1 MSFFLFISSLFALA
15 NLNFADNINSF
26 DLKDKRILIRVD
38 YNVPI
43 ENGVVKDA
51 YRIQCSIPTI
61 KECLESGA
69 SVVLMSHLGR
79 PNGKNNEE
87 FSLISVGEVL
97 SDFLEIPIKFS
108 HDCINE
114 DSINVTIGLHPG
126 EVHLLENLRFHSGE
140 EDNDVEFSTLLS
152 KHGQIYINDAFG
164 TSHRSHA
171 SNVGVTDNF
180 IHKGMGLLMKREVQ
194 YLQKKFKNPKEP
206 LTILLGGAKIS
217 DKIDLIEKFLIDANT
232 ILIGGGMAFTFL
244 KAKGLNVG
252 NSIVDEKMIS
262 VANEIIKKARRNR
275 VKLVFPVDFIVSD
288 SIDAPSNLE
297 TVSFDSIPT
306 NMMGLDIGNETIKLF
321 SKILS
326 QSCTILWNGPMGV
339 FEKKEFE
346 NGTKEIAISL
356 SNLKDENITTI
367 VGGGDSASAV
377 RKFSNIEDIT
387 HVSTGGGASLELL
400 SGRSLPAIEALGK
413 L

>member
-1 MSFFLFISSLFALA
+1 MIRSL
-15 NLNFADNINSF
+15 NSF
-26 DLKDKRILIRVD
+26 DLKDKRVLIRVD

-79 PNGKNNEE
+79 PNGKINEE

-194 YLQKKFKNPKEP
+194 YLQKKFKSPKEP

-262 VANEIIKKARRNR
+262 IANEIIKKARRNR

-288 SIDAPSNLE
+288 SIDEPSKLE

-321 SKILS
+321 SRILS
-326 QSCTILWNGPMGV
+326 QSGTILWNGPMGV

>member
-1 MSFFLFISSLFALA
+1 MIRSL
-15 NLNFADNINSF
+15 NSF
-26 DLKDKRILIRVD
+26 DLKDKRVLIRVD

-79 PNGKNNEE
+79 PNGKINEE

-262 VANEIIKKARRNR
+262 IANEIIKKARRNR

-288 SIDAPSNLE
+288 SIDKPSKLE

-326 QSCTILWNGPMGV
+326 QSGTILWNGPMGV

-377 RKFSNIEDIT
+377 KKFSNIEDIT

>member
-1 MSFFLFISSLFALA
+1 MIRSL
-15 NLNFADNINSF
+15 NSF
-26 DLKDKRILIRVD
+26 DLKDKRVLIRVD

-79 PNGKNNEE
+79 PNGKINEE

-252 NSIVDEKMIS
+252 NSIVDEKMVS

-288 SIDAPSNLE
+288 SIDKPSKLE

-326 QSCTILWNGPMGV
+326 QSGTILWNGPMGV

>member
-1 MSFFLFISSLFALA
+1 MIRSL
-15 NLNFADNINSF
+15 NSF
-26 DLKDKRILIRVD
+26 DLKDKRVLMRVD

-43 ENGVVKDA
+43 ENGVVADA

-79 PNGKNNEE
+79 PNGKINENH
-87 FSLISVGEVL
+87 SLISVGEFL

-108 HDCINE
+108 NDCISE

-140 EDNDVEFSTLLS
+140 EENDIEFSRLLS

-180 IHKGMGLLMKREVQ
+180 IHKGMGLLMKKEIQ
-194 YLQKKFKNPKEP
+194 YLQNKFKNPKEP
-206 LTILLGGAKIS
+206 LVLLLGGAKVS
-217 DKIDLIEKFLIDANT
+217 DKIDLIEKFLIDANS
-232 ILIGGGMAFTFL
+232 ILIGGGMTFTFL
-244 KAKGLNVG
+244 KAMGIDVG
-252 NSIVDEKMIS
+252 KSIIDDKMITTAS
-262 VANEIIKKARRNR
+262 RVIKKARQNR
-275 VKLVFPVDFIVSD
+275 VKLVLPIDFVVAD
-288 SIDAPSNLE
+288 SIDKPSKIE
-297 TVSFDSIPT
+297 IVSSDSVPS
-306 NMMGLDIGNETIKLF
+306 NMMGLDIGPETVKLF
-321 SKILS
+321 SKVLS
-326 QSCTILWNGPMGV
+326 KAGTILWNGPMGV
-339 FEKKEFE
+339 FEKKDFE
-346 NGTKEIAISL
+346 NGTKEIAKLL
-356 SNLKDENITTI
+356 SELKDENIITI
-367 VGGGDSASAV
+367 VGGGDSASAI
-377 RKFSNIEDIT
+377 RKFSTIENIT

-400 SGRSLPAIEALGK
+400 SGKNLPAIEALGK

>member
-1 MSFFLFISSLFALA
+1 MIRSL
-15 NLNFADNINSF
+15 NSF
-26 DLKDKRILIRVD
+26 DLKDKRVLIRVD

-79 PNGKNNEE
+79 PNGKINEE

-194 YLQKKFKNPKEP
+194 YLQKKFKDPKEP

-262 VANEIIKKARRNR
+262 IANEIIKKARRNR

-288 SIDAPSNLE
+288 SIDKPSKLE

-326 QSCTILWNGPMGV
+326 QSGTILWNGPMGV

-377 RKFSNIEDIT
+377 KKFSNIEDIT

>member
-1 MSFFLFISSLFALA
+1 MIRSL
-15 NLNFADNINSF
+15 NSF
-26 DLKDKRILIRVD
+26 DLKDKRVLIRVD
-38 YNVPI
+38 YNVPV

-61 KECLESGA
+61 KECLEAGA

-79 PNGKNNEE
+79 PNGSTNDNY
-87 FSLISVGEVL
+87 SMISVGEVL

-140 EDNDVEFSTLLS
+140 EENDFEFSRLLS
-152 KHGQIYINDAFG
+152 KHGQICINDAFG

-180 IHKGMGLLMKREVQ
+180 MHKGMGLLMEKEIQ
-194 YLQKKFKNPKEP
+194 YLMHKFKKPKEP
-206 LTILLGGAKIS
+206 LVLLLGGAKIS
-217 DKIDLIEKFLIDANT
+217 DKIDMIERFIIKAKI
-232 ILIGGGMAFTFL
+232 ILIGGGMTFTFL
-244 KAKGLNVG
+244 KAMGLNVG
-252 NSIVDEKMIS
+252 KSMIDESMIS
-262 VANEIIKKARRNR
+262 TAKTIIKKARQNR
-275 VKLVFPVDFIVSD
+275 VKIKLPVDFVVSD
-288 SIDAPSNLE
+288 AIDKPSKIE
-297 TVSFDSIPT
+297 TVSFDSIPD
-306 NMMGLDIGNETIKLF
+306 NMIGLDIGPETIKLF
-321 SKILS
+321 SNIIL
-326 QSCTILWNGPMGV
+326 QSGTVLWNGPMGV

-346 NGTKEIAISL
+346 NGTKSIANLL
-356 SNLKDENITTI
+356 SDMKDQNIDTI
-367 VGGGDSASAV
+367 VGGGDSASAI
-377 RKFSNIEDIT
+377 RKFSDIENIT

-400 SGRSLPAIEALGK
+400 GGKSLPAITALEK

>member
-1 MSFFLFISSLFALA
+1 MIRSL
-15 NLNFADNINSF
+15 NSF
-26 DLKDKRILIRVD
+26 DLKDKRVLMRVD

-43 ENGVVKDA
+43 ENGVVADA

-79 PNGKNNEE
+79 PNGKINENH
-87 FSLISVGEVL
+87 SLISVGEFL

-108 HDCINE
+108 NDCISE

-140 EDNDVEFSTLLS
+140 EENDIEFSRLLS

-180 IHKGMGLLMKREVQ
+180 IHKGMGLLMKKEIQ
-194 YLQKKFKNPKEP
+194 YLQNKFKNPKEP
-206 LTILLGGAKIS
+206 LVLLLGGAKVS
-217 DKIDLIEKFLIDANT
+217 GKIDLIEKFLIDANS
-232 ILIGGGMAFTFL
+232 ILIGGGMTFTFL
-244 KAKGLNVG
+244 KAMGIDVG
-252 NSIVDEKMIS
+252 KSIIDEKMITTAS
-262 VANEIIKKARRNR
+262 RVIKKARQNR
-275 VKLVFPVDFIVSD
+275 VKLVLPIDFVVAD
-288 SIDAPSNLE
+288 SIDKPSKIE
-297 TVSFDSIPT
+297 IVSSDSVPS
-306 NMMGLDIGNETIKLF
+306 NMMGLDIGPETVKLY
-321 SKILS
+321 SKVLS
-326 QSCTILWNGPMGV
+326 KAGTILWNGPMGV
-339 FEKKEFE
+339 FEKKDFE
-346 NGTKEIAISL
+346 NGTKEIAKFL
-356 SNLKDENITTI
+356 SELKDENIITI
-367 VGGGDSASAV
+367 VGGGDSASAI
-377 RKFSNIEDIT
+377 RKFSNIENIT

-400 SGRSLPAIEALGK
+400 SGKNLPAIEALGK

>member
-1 MSFFLFISSLFALA
+1 MIRSL
-15 NLNFADNINSF
+15 NSF
-26 DLKDKRILIRVD
+26 DLKDKRVLIRVD

-79 PNGKNNEE
+79 PNGKINEE

-262 VANEIIKKARRNR
+262 IANEIIKKARRNR

-288 SIDAPSNLE
+288 SIDEPSKIE

-326 QSCTILWNGPMGV
+326 QSGTILWNGPMWV

-346 NGTKEIAISL
+346 NGTKDIAISL
-356 SNLKDENITTI
+356 SNLKDEHITTI

>member
-1 MSFFLFISSLFALA
+1 MIRSL
-15 NLNFADNINSF
+15 NSF
-26 DLKDKRILIRVD
+26 DLKDKPVLIRVD

-79 PNGKNNEE
+79 PNGKINEE

-97 SDFLEIPIKFS
+97 SDFLEVPIKFS

-252 NSIVDEKMIS
+252 NSIIDEKMIS
-262 VANEIIKKARRNR
+262 IANEIIKKA
-275 VKLVFPVDFIVSD
+275 
-288 SIDAPSNLE
+288 
-297 TVSFDSIPT
+297 
-306 NMMGLDIGNETIKLF
+306 
-321 SKILS
+321 
-326 QSCTILWNGPMGV
+326 
-339 FEKKEFE
+339 
-346 NGTKEIAISL
+346 
-356 SNLKDENITTI
+356 
-367 VGGGDSASAV
+367 
-377 RKFSNIEDIT
+377 
-387 HVSTGGGASLELL
+387 
-400 SGRSLPAIEALGK
+400 
-413 L
+413 

>member
-1 MSFFLFISSLFALA
+1 MIRSL
-15 NLNFADNINSF
+15 NSF
-26 DLKDKRILIRVD
+26 DLKDKRVLMRVD

-43 ENGVVKDA
+43 ENGVVADA

-79 PNGKNNEE
+79 PNGKINENH
-87 FSLISVGEVL
+87 SLISVGEFL

-108 HDCINE
+108 NDCISE

-140 EDNDVEFSTLLS
+140 EENDIEFSRLLS

-180 IHKGMGLLMKREVQ
+180 IHKGMGLLMKKEIQ
-194 YLQKKFKNPKEP
+194 YLQNKFKNPKEP
-206 LTILLGGAKIS
+206 LVLLLGGAKVS
-217 DKIDLIEKFLIDANT
+217 GKIDLIEKFLIDANS
-232 ILIGGGMAFTFL
+232 ILIGGGMTFTFL
-244 KAKGLNVG
+244 KAMGMNIGK
-252 NSIVDEKMIS
+252 SIIDEKMITTAS
-262 VANEIIKKARRNR
+262 RVIKKARQNR
-275 VKLVFPVDFIVSD
+275 VKLVLPIDFVVAD
-288 SIDAPSNLE
+288 SIDKPSKIE
-297 TVSFDSIPT
+297 IVSSDSVPS
-306 NMMGLDIGNETIKLF
+306 NMMGLDIGPETIKLF
-321 SKILS
+321 SKVLS
-326 QSCTILWNGPMGV
+326 KAGTILWNGPMGV
-339 FEKKEFE
+339 FEKKDFE
-346 NGTKEIAISL
+346 NGTKEIAKFL
-356 SNLKDENITTI
+356 SELKDENIITI
-367 VGGGDSASAV
+367 VGGGDSASAI
-377 RKFSNIEDIT
+377 RKFSNIENIT

-400 SGRSLPAIEALGK
+400 SGKNLPAIEALGK

>member
-1 MSFFLFISSLFALA
+1 MIRSL
-15 NLNFADNINSF
+15 NSF
-26 DLKDKRILIRVD
+26 DLKDKRVLMRVD

-43 ENGVVKDA
+43 ENGVVADA

-79 PNGKNNEE
+79 PNGKINENH
-87 FSLISVGEVL
+87 SLISVGEFL

-108 HDCINE
+108 NDCISE

-140 EDNDVEFSTLLS
+140 EENDIEFSRLLS

-180 IHKGMGLLMKREVQ
+180 IHKGMGLLMKKEIQ
-194 YLQKKFKNPKEP
+194 YLQNKFKNPKEP
-206 LTILLGGAKIS
+206 LVLLLGGAKVS
-217 DKIDLIEKFLIDANT
+217 GKIDLIEKFLIDANS
-232 ILIGGGMAFTFL
+232 ILIGGGMTFTFL
-244 KAKGLNVG
+244 KAMGMNVG
-252 NSIVDEKMIS
+252 KSIIDEKMITTAS
-262 VANEIIKKARRNR
+262 RVIKKARQNR
-275 VKLVFPVDFIVSD
+275 VKLVLPIDFVVAD
-288 SIDAPSNLE
+288 SIDKPSKIE
-297 TVSFDSIPT
+297 IVSSDSVPS
-306 NMMGLDIGNETIKLF
+306 NMMGLDIGPETIKLF
-321 SKILS
+321 SKVLS
-326 QSCTILWNGPMGV
+326 KAGTILWNGPMGV
-339 FEKKEFE
+339 FEKKDFE
-346 NGTKEIAISL
+346 NGTKEIAKFL
-356 SNLKDENITTI
+356 SELKDENIITI
-367 VGGGDSASAV
+367 VGGGDSASAI
-377 RKFSNIEDIT
+377 RKFSTIENIT

-400 SGRSLPAIEALGK
+400 SGKNLPAIEALGK

>member
-1 MSFFLFISSLFALA
+1 MIRSL
-15 NLNFADNINSF
+15 NSF
-26 DLKDKRILIRVD
+26 DLKDKRVLMRVD

-43 ENGVVKDA
+43 ENGVVADD

-79 PNGKNNEE
+79 PNGKINENH
-87 FSLISVGEVL
+87 SLISVGEFL

-108 HDCINE
+108 NDCISE

-140 EDNDVEFSTLLS
+140 EENDIEFSRLLS

-180 IHKGMGLLMKREVQ
+180 IHKGMGLLMKKEIQ
-194 YLQKKFKNPKEP
+194 YLQNKFKNPKEP
-206 LTILLGGAKIS
+206 LVLLLGGAKVS
-217 DKIDLIEKFLIDANT
+217 GKIDLIEKFLIDANS
-232 ILIGGGMAFTFL
+232 ILIGGGMTFTFL
-244 KAKGLNVG
+244 KAMGIDVG
-252 NSIVDEKMIS
+252 KSIIDEKMITTAS
-262 VANEIIKKARRNR
+262 RVIKKARQNR
-275 VKLVFPVDFIVSD
+275 VKLVLPTDFVVAD
-288 SIDAPSNLE
+288 SIDKPSKIE
-297 TVSFDSIPT
+297 IVSSDSVPS
-306 NMMGLDIGNETIKLF
+306 NMMGLDIGPETVKLY
-321 SKILS
+321 SKVLS
-326 QSCTILWNGPMGV
+326 KAGTILWNGPMGV
-339 FEKKEFE
+339 FEKKDFE
-346 NGTKEIAISL
+346 NGTKEIAKLL
-356 SNLKDENITTI
+356 SELKDENIITI
-367 VGGGDSASAV
+367 VGGGDSASAI
-377 RKFSNIEDIT
+377 RKFSTIENIT

-400 SGRSLPAIEALGK
+400 SGKNLPAIEALGK

>member
-1 MSFFLFISSLFALA
+1 MIRSL
-15 NLNFADNINSF
+15 NSF
-26 DLKDKRILIRVD
+26 DLKDKRVLIRVD

-79 PNGKNNEE
+79 PNGKINEE

-288 SIDAPSNLE
+288 SIDEPSKLE

-326 QSCTILWNGPMGV
+326 QSGTILWNGPMGV

-356 SNLKDENITTI
+356 SNLKDEHITTI

>member
-1 MSFFLFISSLFALA
+1 MIRSL
-15 NLNFADNINSF
+15 NSF
-26 DLKDKRILIRVD
+26 DLKDKRVLIRVD
-38 YNVPI
+38 YNVPV

-61 KECLESGA
+61 KECLEAGA

-79 PNGKNNEE
+79 PNGSTNDNY
-87 FSLISVGEVL
+87 SMISVGEVL

-140 EDNDVEFSTLLS
+140 EENDFEFSRLLS
-152 KHGQIYINDAFG
+152 KHGQIFINDAFG

-180 IHKGMGLLMKREVQ
+180 MQKGMGLLMEKEIQ
-194 YLQKKFKNPKEP
+194 YLMHKFKKPKEP
-206 LTILLGGAKIS
+206 LVLLLGGAKIS
-217 DKIDLIEKFLIDANT
+217 DKIDMIERFIIKAKS
-232 ILIGGGMAFTFL
+232 ILIGGGMTFTFL
-244 KAKGLNVG
+244 KAMGLNVG
-252 NSIVDEKMIS
+252 KSMIDESMIS
-262 VANEIIKKARRNR
+262 TAKTIIKKARQNR
-275 VKLVFPVDFIVSD
+275 VKIKLPVDFVVSD
-288 SIDAPSNLE
+288 AIDKPSKIE
-297 TVSFDSIPT
+297 TVSFDSIPD
-306 NMMGLDIGNETIKLF
+306 NMIGLDIGPETIKLF
-321 SKILS
+321 SNIIL
-326 QSCTILWNGPMGV
+326 QSGTVLWNGPMGV

-346 NGTKEIAISL
+346 NGTKSIANLL
-356 SNLKDENITTI
+356 SHMKDQNIDTI
-367 VGGGDSASAV
+367 VGGGDSASAI
-377 RKFSNIEDIT
+377 RKFSDIENIT

-400 SGRSLPAIEALGK
+400 GGKSLPAITALEK

>member
-1 MSFFLFISSLFALA
+1 MIRSL
-15 NLNFADNINSF
+15 NSF
-26 DLKDKRILIRVD
+26 DLKDKRVLIRVD

-79 PNGKNNEE
+79 PNGKINEE

-252 NSIVDEKMIS
+252 NSIVDEKMVS

-288 SIDAPSNLE
+288 SIDETSKLE

-306 NMMGLDIGNETIKLF
+306 KMMGLDIGNETIKLF

-326 QSCTILWNGPMGV
+326 QSGTILWNGPMGV

-356 SNLKDENITTI
+356 SNLKDENIITI

>member
-1 MSFFLFISSLFALA
+1 MIRSL
-15 NLNFADNINSF
+15 NSF
-26 DLKDKRILIRVD
+26 DLKDKRVLIRVD

-79 PNGKNNEE
+79 PNGKINEE

-140 EDNDVEFSTLLS
+140 EDNDVEFSSLLS

-194 YLQKKFKNPKEP
+194 YLQKKFKKPKEP

-288 SIDAPSNLE
+288 SIDAPSKLE

-326 QSCTILWNGPMGV
+326 QSGTILWNGPMGV

>member
-1 MSFFLFISSLFALA
+1 MIRSL
-15 NLNFADNINSF
+15 NSF
-26 DLKDKRILIRVD
+26 DLKDKRVLIRVD

-61 KECLESGA
+61 KECLESGS

-79 PNGKNNEE
+79 PNGKINEE

-164 TSHRSHA
+164 TSHRAHA

-288 SIDAPSNLE
+288 SIDEPSKLE

-326 QSCTILWNGPMGV
+326 QSGTILWNGPMGV

>member
-1 MSFFLFISSLFALA
+1 
-15 NLNFADNINSF
+15 
-26 DLKDKRILIRVD
+26 
-38 YNVPI
+38 
-43 ENGVVKDA
+43 
-51 YRIQCSIPTI
+51 
-61 KECLESGA
+61 
-69 SVVLMSHLGR
+69 MSHLGR
-79 PNGKNNEE
+79 PNGKINEE

-288 SIDAPSNLE
+288 SIDEPSKLE

-306 NMMGLDIGNETIKLF
+306 NMMGLDIGNETIKLY

-326 QSCTILWNGPMGV
+326 QSGTILWNGPMGV

>member
-1 MSFFLFISSLFALA
+1 MIRSL
-15 NLNFADNINSF
+15 NSF
-26 DLKDKRILIRVD
+26 DLKDKRVLMRVD

-43 ENGVVKDA
+43 ENGVVADA

-79 PNGKNNEE
+79 PNGKINENH
-87 FSLISVGEVL
+87 SLISVGEFL

-108 HDCINE
+108 NDCISE

-140 EDNDVEFSTLLS
+140 EENDIEFSRLLS

-180 IHKGMGLLMKREVQ
+180 IHKGMGLLMKKEIQ
-194 YLQKKFKNPKEP
+194 YLQNKFKNPKEP
-206 LTILLGGAKIS
+206 LVLLLGGAKVS
-217 DKIDLIEKFLIDANT
+217 GKIDLIEKFLIDANS
-232 ILIGGGMAFTFL
+232 ILIGGGMTFTFL
-244 KAKGLNVG
+244 KAMGMNVG
-252 NSIVDEKMIS
+252 KSIIDEKMITTAS
-262 VANEIIKKARRNR
+262 RVIKKARQNR
-275 VKLVFPVDFIVSD
+275 VKLVLPIDFVVAD
-288 SIDAPSNLE
+288 SIDKPSKIE
-297 TVSFDSIPT
+297 IVSSDSVPS
-306 NMMGLDIGNETIKLF
+306 NMMGLDIGPETIKLF
-321 SKILS
+321 SKVLS
-326 QSCTILWNGPMGV
+326 KAGTILWNGPMGV
-339 FEKKEFE
+339 FEKNDFE
-346 NGTKEIAISL
+346 NGTKEIAKFL
-356 SNLKDENITTI
+356 SELKDENIITI
-367 VGGGDSASAV
+367 VGGGDSASAI
-377 RKFSNIEDIT
+377 RKFSNIENIT

-400 SGRSLPAIEALGK
+400 SGKNLPAIEALGK

>member
-1 MSFFLFISSLFALA
+1 MIRSL
-15 NLNFADNINSF
+15 NSF
-26 DLKDKRILIRVD
+26 DLKDKRVLMRVD

-43 ENGVVKDA
+43 ENGVVADA

-79 PNGKNNEE
+79 PNGKINENH
-87 FSLISVGEVL
+87 SLISVGEFL

-108 HDCINE
+108 NDCISE

-140 EDNDVEFSTLLS
+140 EENDIEFSRLLS

-180 IHKGMGLLMKREVQ
+180 IHKGMGLLMKKEIQ
-194 YLQKKFKNPKEP
+194 YLQNKFKNPKEP
-206 LTILLGGAKIS
+206 LVLLLGGAKVS
-217 DKIDLIEKFLIDANT
+217 GKIDLIEKFLIDANS
-232 ILIGGGMAFTFL
+232 ILIGGGMTFTFL
-244 KAKGLNVG
+244 KAMGMNIGK
-252 NSIVDEKMIS
+252 SIIDEKMITTAS
-262 VANEIIKKARRNR
+262 RVIKKARQNR
-275 VKLVFPVDFIVSD
+275 VKLVLPIDFVVAD
-288 SIDAPSNLE
+288 SIDKPSKIE
-297 TVSFDSIPT
+297 IVSSDSVPS
-306 NMMGLDIGNETIKLF
+306 NMMGLDIGPETVKLF
-321 SKILS
+321 SKVLS
-326 QSCTILWNGPMGV
+326 KAGTILWNGPMGV
-339 FEKKEFE
+339 FEKKDFE
-346 NGTKEIAISL
+346 NGTKEIAKFL
-356 SNLKDENITTI
+356 SELKDENIITI
-367 VGGGDSASAV
+367 VGGGDSASAI
-377 RKFSNIEDIT
+377 RKFSNIENIT

-400 SGRSLPAIEALGK
+400 SGKNLPAIEALGK

>member
-1 MSFFLFISSLFALA
+1 MIRSL
-15 NLNFADNINSF
+15 NSF
-26 DLKDKRILIRVD
+26 DLKDKRVLIRVD

-79 PNGKNNEE
+79 PNGKINEE

-262 VANEIIKKARRNR
+262 IANEIIKKARRNR

-288 SIDAPSNLE
+288 SIDEPSKLE

-326 QSCTILWNGPMGV
+326 QSGTILWNGPMGV

-377 RKFSNIEDIT
+377 KKFSNIEDIT